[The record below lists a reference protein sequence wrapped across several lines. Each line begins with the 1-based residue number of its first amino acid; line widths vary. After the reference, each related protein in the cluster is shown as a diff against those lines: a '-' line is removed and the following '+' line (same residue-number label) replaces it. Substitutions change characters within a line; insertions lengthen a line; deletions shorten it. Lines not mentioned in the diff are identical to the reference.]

1 MHKFRNKPGLK
12 KARLSLESL
21 LYLFACVKERKQ
33 CVCLKAHD
41 RELQHRELI
50 RLMAPVIM
58 RAITWVDSHESTWE
72 AGGSGGLRAFL
83 PFLLC
88 QAVMLNS
95 LKMPPL
101 SVDILSSCPSQQQLS
116 L

>member
-58 RAITWVDSHESTWE
+58 RVITWVDSHEVKR
-72 AGGSGGLRAFL
+72 SGREWGAPSL
-83 PFLLC
+83 PSFPVVPGC
-88 QAVMLNS
+88 HAKFIENA
-95 LKMPPL
+95 P
-101 SVDILSSCPSQQQLS
+101 SVC
-116 L
+116 